1 MKCFDSLDLL
11 QQVRGDL
18 QRLTMGVTVAVH
30 FVLRESL
37 ADLVRKMKFED
48 RQCFWRELTVDTEG
62 HGEHSPI

>member
-1 MKCFDSLDLL
+1 
-11 QQVRGDL
+11 
-18 QRLTMGVTVAVH
+18 MGVTVAVH